1 MTISCPDLPIDHS
14 TPAPKVV
21 LSYGLGE
28 DSTAIL
34 LRWIEDPTSRD
45 FDLSDLVV
53 ITAMTGDEWDST
65 RAAVE
70 EHVLPR
76 MTAAGI
82 RYIQVGRGRRHVTTA
97 GDGVTILD
105 DSSSPS
111 RLYIEGEYSLYREM
125 TEAGT
130 VPQSGGARLCSVH
143 AKGDALD
150 PVIARITRGQSY
162 RHVMGFEAGEQR
174 RAVKDAMFNTD
185 LRTGEYP
192 LIDWGWTRDD
202 AIAYTRSVTGT
213 SVGKSACTFCPFT
226 FANKQGRADV
236 FARYAADPTVG
247 AKTLLMEHLSL
258 ALNPAQGLVGGRR
271 LIDMLRDQK
280 LDGVVD
286 AFTAVLED
294 QEHAIYDVRRI
305 PRPRKTDPTKLGNAA
320 RSIRVRGRGTRQ
332 GMQGI
337 LDRLAADGKA
347 KGLVRP
353 VVGEDGILRV
363 YQHERGPAFPAIER
377 YFVVAPALAAAKE
390 HEKFDQWWS
399 DAVATIALEPA
410 AA

>member
-1 MTISCPDLPIDHS
+1 MIPCPDLPVDH
-14 TPAPKVV
+14 TEAAPKVV

-45 FDLSDLVV
+45 FDLDDLVV

-76 MTAAGI
+76 IAAAGI
-82 RYIQVGRGRRHVTTA
+82 RYIQTARGRRHVTTA
-97 GDGVTILD
+97 GEGVVILD
-105 DSSSPS
+105 DTRTPS
-111 RLYIEGEYSLYREM
+111 RLYIEGDYSLYREM
-125 TEAGT
+125 IEAGT
-130 VPQSGGARLCSVH
+130 LPQSGGARLCSVH
-143 AKGDALD
+143 AKGDVLD
-150 PVIARITRGQSY
+150 AVIARITRGQPY

-174 RAVKDAMFNTD
+174 RAAKDTMFNTD

-236 FARYAADPTVG
+236 FARYATNPAIG
-247 AKTLLMEHLSL
+247 AKTLLMEHLAL

-271 LIDMLRDQK
+271 LIDMLRDHQ
-280 LDGVVD
+280 LDDVVD

-294 QEHAIYDVRRI
+294 HEHAIYDVRRI
-305 PRPRKTDPTKLGNAA
+305 LRPRQSDPTKLGNAA
-320 RSIRVRGRGTRQ
+320 RSIRLRGRGTRQ
-332 GMQGI
+332 SMQSL
-337 LDRLAADGKA
+337 LDRLAADGA
-347 KGLVRP
+347 ARGLVRP

-363 YQHERGPAFPAIER
+363 YQHERGPTFPAIER

-390 HEKFDQWWS
+390 HEKFDHWWS
-399 DAVATIALEPA
+399 DAVATLTFETA